1 MGLSSIY
8 NVYGLVRAIDNTMT
22 ALKDQDDYEVYLD
35 SIQEGG
41 ALHSLVKIARSLV
54 EDGHLDDLRDLIDE
68 AQMNDHLQ
76 WEDDGEILQD
86 RS

>member
-1 MGLSSIY
+1 MDLIKKVY

-22 ALKDQDDYEVYLD
+22 ALREQDDYEVYLD

-54 EDGHLDDLRDLIDE
+54 ENGHLDELRDLIDE
-68 AQMNDHLQ
+68 VQLNDHLQ
-76 WEDDGEILQD
+76 WEDDGEIL
-86 RS
+86 